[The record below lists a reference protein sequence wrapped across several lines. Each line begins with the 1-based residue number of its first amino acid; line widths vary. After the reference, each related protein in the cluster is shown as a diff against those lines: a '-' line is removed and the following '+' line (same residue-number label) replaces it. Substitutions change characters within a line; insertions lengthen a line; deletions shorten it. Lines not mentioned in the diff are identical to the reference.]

1 MAGRRRLTAESAGP
15 ERYLVV
21 GHPVA
26 HSLSPRI
33 HARFAAQT
41 GQAMTYAAM
50 DIPPGAFPVSLLRF
64 FSGGGRGCN
73 VTLPWKLHAYRLA
86 DDRSERATRAG
97 AVNTLTAGRD
107 GRLAGDNTDGA
118 GLVRDLELRGGVP
131 IAGSSILL
139 LGAGGAARGV
149 LAPLLDSGARRI
161 LVANR
166 TRSRALALAAR
177 FGKGVLGAGLDEIRD
192 APDIVINATS
202 ASLGGSIPT
211 VSPECLADK
220 PLCYDMMYGTGD
232 TPFVAWARRA
242 GCPVM
247 DGLGMLVEQAAE
259 SFQIWRGVRPETE
272 DVLRELRNHLR
283 RPSPG
288 NGP

>member
-1 MAGRRRLTAESAGP
+1 MAGRGRLTPESAGP
-15 ERYLVV
+15 DRYLVV

-26 HSLSPRI
+26 HSLSPWI

-64 FSGGGRGCN
+64 FGGGGRGCN

-86 DDRSERATRAG
+86 DEHSERAKRAG
-97 AVNTLTAGRD
+97 AVNTLTAGPG

-131 IAGSSILL
+131 IAGSDILL

-149 LAPLLDSGARRI
+149 LAPLLNAGARRVV
-161 LVANR
+161 VANR
-166 TRSRALALAAR
+166 TRSKALALATR
-177 FGKGVLGAGLDEIRD
+177 FEESVLGTGLDEIPG

-211 VSPECLADK
+211 LPPGCLAGK
-220 PLCYDMMYGTGD
+220 PLCYDMMYGAGD

-247 DGLGMLVEQAAE
+247 DGLGMLIEQAAE
-259 SFQIWRGVRPETE
+259 AFFIWRSVRPETE
-272 DVLRELRNHLR
+272 DVLTALRNHLR
-283 RPSPG
+283 RPSPDT
-288 NGP
+288 GP